1 MTTSLCNVFLVISFY
16 LRLLRA
22 VRRAFAWRQSHA
34 FGCSLFLSVYS
45 ITLRIEPSR
54 IRARQGNRWAATDF
68 PLPKVSAKIP
78 LSLSQQSDH
87 QTRRVEIETIAV
99 LGAGTMGHGIAQVA
113 AACGYRVI
121 LRDTERAALARGVQ
135 AIEKNLAKGMQL
147 AKVTE
152 AERDLTL
159 QHIRGAVNLAET
171 RDADLFIEAAPERL
185 ELKRAVLRE
194 VEAVAVRPFIF
205 ATNTSALSITEIARD
220 AARPAHVVGM
230 HFFNPVHLMRLVEI
244 VTGAQTSA
252 ETVEAVRAVAGRMRK
267 EPITVR
273 DVPGFASSR
282 LGVALGLEAMRMLE
296 QEVASARDIDT
307 AMELGYNHP
316 LGPLRLTDLVGLDIR
331 LHIAEYLH
339 RALGSETFRP
349 PEILRRMVE
358 EGKLGR
364 KSGEGFYLWDD

>member
-1 MTTSLCNVFLVISFY
+1 M
-16 LRLLRA
+16 
-22 VRRAFAWRQSHA
+22 
-34 FGCSLFLSVYS
+34 
-45 ITLRIEPSR
+45 
-54 IRARQGNRWAATDF
+54 
-68 PLPKVSAKIP
+68 
-78 LSLSQQSDH
+78 
-87 QTRRVEIETIAV
+87 

-147 AKVTE
+147 AKITE